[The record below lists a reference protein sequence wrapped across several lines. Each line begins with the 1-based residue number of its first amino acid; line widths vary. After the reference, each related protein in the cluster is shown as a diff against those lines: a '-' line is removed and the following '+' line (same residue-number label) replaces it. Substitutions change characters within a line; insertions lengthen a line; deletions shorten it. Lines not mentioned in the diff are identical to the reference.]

1 MPGKISITEE
11 EFRGLCAKYTREEIA
26 QMKGATVNWV
36 WSKTKKYGIK
46 PVVVCKRCQKR
57 FTPKGREEYCP
68 SCRTT
73 PIKERNR
80 PAHKPEMNIK
90 KSNAFEI
97 ERQMR
102 EQGRSYADYQKA
114 KTIEEFARVKVTK

>member
-1 MPGKISITEE
+1 MPGKIPITEE
-11 EFRGLCAKYTREEIA
+11 EFRELCTKCTREEIA
-26 QMKGATVNWV
+26 QMKGATENWV
-36 WSKTKKYGIK
+36 WPKTKKYGIK

-80 PAHKPEMNIK
+80 PAQFLTMY
-90 KSNAFEI
+90 F
-97 ERQMR
+97 
-102 EQGRSYADYQKA
+102 A
-114 KTIEEFARVKVTK
+114 KTTK

>member
-1 MPGKISITEE
+1 
-11 EFRGLCAKYTREEIA
+11 
-26 QMKGATVNWV
+26 
-36 WSKTKKYGIK
+36 
-46 PVVVCKRCQKR
+46 
-57 FTPKGREEYCP
+57 
-68 SCRTT
+68 
-73 PIKERNR
+73 
-80 PAHKPEMNIK
+80 MNIK

>member
-1 MPGKISITEE
+1 MPGRIPITEE
-11 EFRGLCAKYTREEIA
+11 EFRELCNKYTREEIA
-26 QMKGATVNWV
+26 RIKVATENWV

-46 PVVVCKRCQKR
+46 PVVVCERCQKR

-73 PIKERNR
+73 PTKERSR
-80 PAHKPEMNIK
+80 PAYKPKENIK
-90 KSNAFEI
+90 KSKAFEI

-102 EQGRSYADYQKA
+102 KQRKTYADY
-114 KTIEEFARVKVTK
+114 

>member
-57 FTPKGREEYCP
+57 FTPKGGILPFLQNDSNKGKKQTCAQTGNEYKE
-68 SCRTT
+68 
-73 PIKERNR
+73 IKR
-80 PAHKPEMNIK
+80 I
-90 KSNAFEI
+90 
-97 ERQMR
+97 
-102 EQGRSYADYQKA
+102 
-114 KTIEEFARVKVTK
+114 

>member
-46 PVVVCKRCQKR
+46 PVVVC
-57 FTPKGREEYCP
+57 
-68 SCRTT
+68 
-73 PIKERNR
+73 ER
-80 PAHKPEMNIK
+80 
-90 KSNAFEI
+90 
-97 ERQMR
+97 
-102 EQGRSYADYQKA
+102 
-114 KTIEEFARVKVTK
+114 